1 MLTRA
6 DKRMSESAE
15 SDHKAAC
22 KRHPYS
28 GKKVCRGGFRRQ
40 AVIETGIADDCS
52 MFGYSP
58 TEWRRDH
65 AQNHHRRWQDACHTT
80 GQAVLSAAERA
91 PTWWHQ
97 APPTPA

>member
-28 GKKVCRGGFRRQ
+28 GKKVCRGCFRRQ

-58 TEWRRDH
+58 TEWRGGH
-65 AQNHHRRWQDACHTT
+65 PGKQLQNCEQPPPAPCEGPPFAR
-80 GQAVLSAAERA
+80 GRA
-91 PTWWHQ
+91 PFCIRPH
-97 APPTPA
+97 